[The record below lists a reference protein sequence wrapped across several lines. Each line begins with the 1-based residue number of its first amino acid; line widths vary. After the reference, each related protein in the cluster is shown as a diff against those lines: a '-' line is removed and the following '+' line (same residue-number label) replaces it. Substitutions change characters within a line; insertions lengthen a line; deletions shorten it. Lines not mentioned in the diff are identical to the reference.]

1 MRVRQASLILLLCLV
16 GCTAKHSAQAPTP
29 PTPPPPVRSQ
39 IPPST
44 VELILVKHC
53 VITQQENANTVSC
66 ACEPVTTI
74 VDKEGGGRRTL
85 VCKKMKPEVP
95 TRNWRPN

>member
-1 MRVRQASLILLLCLV
+1 MMKVRQASLMLVLCLV
-16 GCTAKHSAQAPTP
+16 GCTAKHPAQA

-39 IPPST
+39 IPPPT
-44 VELILVKHC
+44 TELILVKHC

-74 VDKEGGGRRTL
+74 VDKEGGRRTL
-85 VCKKMKPEVP
+85 VCKKMKPEV
-95 TRNWRPN
+95 TSGNERPN